1 MKFLLV
7 LAALCGA
14 GWYYLKPQ
22 PPGKGPNADAGKRA
36 AVPILRTLEN
46 YRGEHGAYPMSL
58 EDLIPS
64 YLAGIPRLSNGSS
77 WDYTRLGANYKL
89 TFNYTNP
96 LPVHCS
102 YHSATKWEC
111 SWF

>member
-1 MKFLLV
+1 VKFLLV